1 MPETAP
7 YPGSS
12 SLSPEAREKVLQ
24 TFQHTLELARGGRN
38 EEALLGCD
46 FILKMD
52 LRFLPARQLLE
63 SLRGVSAET
72 IVDLSPFESIATGP
86 ETRRPAPKP
95 SPTPEPIE
103 VPPDLWFGS
112 GSPLLP
118 SPGTFDEPAP
128 PPPPTPVPAAL
139 DSLGL
144 DSFGSVNPFDPG
156 TTQAFRP
163 AEPPALPVPD
173 PLASPDDDPFS
184 LSAPDPFATP
194 PLIPSLHESKMP
206 PPPAPPAPPPAER
219 PSFSLVDG
227 PLGDPFGGLDPVEE
241 PISGG
246 FPDFGLAAPSAGPSA
261 PPRQDI
267 LVPGP
272 LPTTP
277 PAPARAS
284 APAATTDPR
293 VLQFLKQGDD
303 AMARGQIQE
312 AIDLWSRVFLIDLS
326 NDEASRRIDA
336 AREKQ
341 AQTAQAVDV
350 LLSEG
355 IQLFDSRDFVSARSK
370 FLDVL
375 ALSESEPTAR
385 NYLNQI
391 ESALSQNE
399 SAASPFRGSGSDFLS
414 DMTPPASLESGEATS
429 LFEPGSSSSFGDE
442 QLAPGTLVPPS
453 SHPAAP
459 EPAKKVI
466 RIDLRVVIAALVAAV
481 VLAGGG
487 IFLSSRKKPAPP
499 PPVPKAASAPKAVG
513 EDLIAK
519 AQALFNQGKAD
530 EALQIL
536 VSIPDADP
544 RHRDALALIDKFKSS
559 AVPGLPSAA
568 PFAASIDEMRVAGF
582 AAISANRY
590 IEAVKAL
597 DPVVKARPDD
607 TEAAQALTRARE
619 HLSALASA
627 VRSYNEQDYESAIKL
642 LWDLRKKDMKN
653 QDVEEFLFKS
663 YFNEGIQDLQAGNA
677 KKAATSFQE
686 AAALRPSDAEAT
698 RHLRFSKKYSQGTND
713 ILSRIYVK
721 NAMPRP

>member
-63 SLRGVSAET
+63 SLRGVSAGT
-72 IVDLSPFESIATGP
+72 IVDLSPFEPIVTGR
-86 ETRRPAPKP
+86 EAGRPAPKP
-95 SPTPEPIE
+95 PPAPEPID
-103 VPPDLWFGS
+103 VPSDLSFGS
-112 GSPLLP
+112 RSPLPP
-118 SPGTFDEPAP
+118 SPGTFDEPAS

-144 DSFGSVNPFDPG
+144 DSFGSVNPFDSA
-156 TTQAFRP
+156 TTQAFLP
-163 AEPPALPVPD
+163 AEPPAPSVPN
-173 PLASPDDDPFS
+173 PLASPGHDPFS

-194 PLIPSLHESKMP
+194 PSIPSLDESKMP
-206 PPPAPPAPPPAER
+206 PPAPPLAER
-219 PSFSLVDG
+219 SSFSFLDG
-227 PLGDPFGGLDPVEE
+227 PDGGTFAGLGPVEE

-246 FPDFGLAAPSAGPSA
+246 FPDFGLAAPSAGSSA
-261 PPRQDI
+261 PPRQDV
-267 LVPGP
+267 LAPSP
-272 LPTTP
+272 LPSAP

-336 AREKQ
+336 GREKQ
-341 AQTAQAVDV
+341 AQTAQAIDV

-399 SAASPFRGSGSDFLS
+399 SDAAPFRGSGSDFLS
-414 DMTPPASLESGEATS
+414 DLTPPASLEREGATS
-429 LFEPGSSSSFGDE
+429 LYESGSSGSLADE

-453 SHPAAP
+453 SHPSGP
-459 EPAKKVI
+459 EPVKKVI
-466 RIDLRVVIAALVAAV
+466 RIDLRMVIAALVAAV
-481 VLAGGG
+481 ILVGGG

-499 PPVPKAASAPKAVG
+499 PPVPKAASATKAVG

-544 RHRDALALIDKFKSS
+544 R
-559 AVPGLPSAA
+559 
-568 PFAASIDEMRVAGF
+568 
-582 AAISANRY
+582 
-590 IEAVKAL
+590 
-597 DPVVKARPDD
+597 
-607 TEAAQALTRARE
+607 
-619 HLSALASA
+619 
-627 VRSYNEQDYESAIKL
+627 
-642 LWDLRKKDMKN
+642 
-653 QDVEEFLFKS
+653 
-663 YFNEGIQDLQAGNA
+663 
-677 KKAATSFQE
+677 
-686 AAALRPSDAEAT
+686 
-698 RHLRFSKKYSQGTND
+698 
-713 ILSRIYVK
+713 
-721 NAMPRP
+721 

>member
-1 MPETAP
+1 MLETAP

-12 SLSPEAREKVLQ
+12 SLSHEAREKVLQ

-52 LRFLPARQLLE
+52 LRFLPARQLLD
-63 SLRGVSAET
+63 SLRGVSAGT
-72 IVDLSPFESIATGP
+72 IVDLSPFASAATGR
-86 ETRRPAPKP
+86 EAGRPAPEAP
-95 SPTPEPIE
+95 SAPEPIE
-103 VPPDLWFGS
+103 VPSDLSFGS
-112 GSPLLP
+112 RSPLPP
-118 SPGTFDEPAP
+118 SPEKLGEPALP
-128 PPPPTPVPAAL
+128 LPLTPVPAAL
-139 DSLGL
+139 ESLRL
-144 DSFGSVNPFDPG
+144 DSFGSANPFDP
-156 TTQAFRP
+156 AP
-163 AEPPALPVPD
+163 AQLFGPTDPPAPAVPS
-173 PLASPDDDPFS
+173 PLASPDHDPFS

-194 PLIPSLHESKMP
+194 PSIPSVREATVP
-206 PPPAPPAPPPAER
+206 PPPASPPVEP
-219 PSFSLVDG
+219 PSFSHFDG
-227 PLGDPFGGLDPVEE
+227 PVGDPFAGLGPVEE
-241 PISGG
+241 SISGG
-246 FPDFGLAAPSAGPSA
+246 FPDFGLGAPSVGSSV

-267 LVPGP
+267 FAPGP
-272 LPTTP
+272 LPTAV

-284 APAATTDPR
+284 APAATSDPR

-326 NDEASRRIDA
+326 NDEASKRIDA

-341 AQTAQAVDV
+341 AQTSQAIDV

-355 IQLFDSRDFVSARSK
+355 IQLFDSRDLVSARSK

-399 SAASPFRGSGSDFLS
+399 SSASPFRGSGSDFLS
-414 DMTPPASLESGEATS
+414 DMTPSASLKSGEAAG
-429 LFEPGSSSSFGDE
+429 LFEPGSSSSLGDE

-453 SHPAAP
+453 SQTSAA
-459 EPAKKVI
+459 EPVKKVI
-466 RIDLRVVIAALVAAV
+466 RIDLRIVTAATMAVVALV
-481 VLAGGG
+481 GGG

-499 PPVPKAASAPKAVG
+499 PPVPNAASAPKVVG

-568 PFAASIDEMRVAGF
+568 PSAASIDEMRLAGF

-653 QDVEEFLFKS
+653 QDVEEFLFKA
-663 YFNEGIQDLQAGNA
+663 YFNEGIQDLQAGNS

-686 AAALRPSDAEAT
+686 ATALRQSDAEAA

-721 NAMPRP
+721 NALPRP

>member
-1 MPETAP
+1 M
-7 YPGSS
+7 
-12 SLSPEAREKVLQ
+12 
-24 TFQHTLELARGGRN
+24 
-38 EEALLGCD
+38 
-46 FILKMD
+46 
-52 LRFLPARQLLE
+52 
-63 SLRGVSAET
+63 
-72 IVDLSPFESIATGP
+72 
-86 ETRRPAPKP
+86 
-95 SPTPEPIE
+95 
-103 VPPDLWFGS
+103 
-112 GSPLLP
+112 
-118 SPGTFDEPAP
+118 
-128 PPPPTPVPAAL
+128 
-139 DSLGL
+139 
-144 DSFGSVNPFDPG
+144 
-156 TTQAFRP
+156 
-163 AEPPALPVPD
+163 
-173 PLASPDDDPFS
+173 
-184 LSAPDPFATP
+184 
-194 PLIPSLHESKMP
+194 
-206 PPPAPPAPPPAER
+206 
-219 PSFSLVDG
+219 
-227 PLGDPFGGLDPVEE
+227 
-241 PISGG
+241 
-246 FPDFGLAAPSAGPSA
+246 
-261 PPRQDI
+261 
-267 LVPGP
+267 
-272 LPTTP
+272 
-277 PAPARAS
+277 
-284 APAATTDPR
+284 
-293 VLQFLKQGDD
+293 
-303 AMARGQIQE
+303 
-312 AIDLWSRVFLIDLS
+312 
-326 NDEASRRIDA
+326 
-336 AREKQ
+336 
-341 AQTAQAVDV
+341 
-350 LLSEG
+350 
-355 IQLFDSRDFVSARSK
+355 
-370 FLDVL
+370 
-375 ALSESEPTAR
+375 
-385 NYLNQI
+385 
-391 ESALSQNE
+391 
-399 SAASPFRGSGSDFLS
+399 
-414 DMTPPASLESGEATS
+414 TS
-429 LFEPGSSSSFGDE
+429 LFEPGSSSSFSDE

-568 PFAASIDEMRVAGF
+568 SSAASIDEMRVAGF

-597 DPVVKARPDD
+597 DPVVKARPGD